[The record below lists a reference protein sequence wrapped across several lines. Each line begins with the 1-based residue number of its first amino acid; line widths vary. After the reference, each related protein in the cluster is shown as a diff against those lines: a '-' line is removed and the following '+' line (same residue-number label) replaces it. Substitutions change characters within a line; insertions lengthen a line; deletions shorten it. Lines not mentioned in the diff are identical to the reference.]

1 SGAPSSRPHPLH
13 VGLQQVAARGLVAAA
28 GRRPA
33 QALRSRRP
41 AAARPQGARRAAGGS
56 GADSPASTPEVP
68 MNHQNAILLMEDDAL
83 RRPIARRLRRAGYEV
98 LDACSGPDALA
109 TLEAVPRPV
118 DLLVTDLIMP
128 RMSGRD
134 LAQRLRERFPA
145 LRVLLV

>member
-1 SGAPSSRPHPLH
+1 
-13 VGLQQVAARGLVAAA
+13 
-28 GRRPA
+28 
-33 QALRSRRP
+33 
-41 AAARPQGARRAAGGS
+41 
-56 GADSPASTPEVP
+56 
-68 MNHQNAILLMEDDAL
+68 MNYQNAILLVEDDAL

-145 LRVLLV
+145 LRVLLVDLVVRRRVGGAARGRRGARGACPAWRG